1 MLRRRALKREDM
13 TNTMF
18 KLNLADAGQFLQQY
32 WQKQPLLIRGGFS
45 DFQDLLDE
53 DDLAG
58 LAQEHEIDAR
68 IVTREKQQWQVY
80 QGPFADEDFEQY
92 CRGQWSLLVQGVE
105 GYLDAGTELI
115 NAFDF
120 IPAWRIDDLMVSFS
134 VPGGGVGHH
143 VDQYDV
149 FIIQGKGRRRWQ
161 VGGAGDTQEMRPHPL
176 LSQVAPFE
184 PIIDAVLECGDVL
197 YIPPGFAH
205 CGESLEDCLNYS
217 VGLRAPDQQ
226 ALLSSFAD
234 FVIDSGG
241 FQQRYQDPGL
251 TRRTYSREVSRGEIQ
266 ALRTLMQQTFEDK
279 GFEHWLGSF
288 LSAGEQYGQG
298 AVSFSTGEVAE
309 YLQSGQPV
317 IRSLDCKGV
326 WLEQAS
332 RQPVNILYLGELHIP
347 FEQCLTPYLEPL
359 LQQPYW
365 YYSGDADAETFKL
378 LAELVRKLL
387 NTGLWSLSED

>member
-1 MLRRRALKREDM
+1 M

-18 KLNLADAGQFLQQY
+18 KLNLADSGKFLQQY
-32 WQKQPLLIRGGFS
+32 WQKQPLLIRGGFRN
-45 DFQDLLDE
+45 FEDLLDE
-53 DDLAG
+53 NDLAG
-58 LAQEHEIDAR
+58 LAQEQQIDAR
-68 IVTREKQQWQVY
+68 IVVREKHQWQVY
-80 QGPFADEDFEQY
+80 QGPFADKDFRQY
-92 CRGQWSLLVQGVE
+92 CQGHWSLLVQGVD
-105 GYLDAGTELI
+105 GYLNEGAELL

-161 VGGAGDTQEMRPHPL
+161 VGAAGNMPEIRPHPL

-205 CGESLEDCLNYS
+205 CGETLEDCLNYS
-217 VGLRAPDQQ
+217 VGFRAPDQQ
-226 ALLSSFAD
+226 ALFSSFAD
-234 FVIDSGG
+234 FMIDSGG
-241 FQQRYQDPGL
+241 FQQRYQDPQL
-251 TRRTYSREVSRGEIQ
+251 LPRTFSREVSRSEVQ
-266 ALRTLMQQTFEDK
+266 ALRALMQQAFEDN
-279 GFEHWLGSF
+279 GFEQWLGRF
-288 LSAGEQYGQG
+288 LSTGEEYGHR
-298 AVSFSTGEVAE
+298 VDSFSIGEVAE
-309 YLQSGQPV
+309 YLQSGLPL

-332 RQPVNILYLGELHIP
+332 RQPVNTLYLGELQIP